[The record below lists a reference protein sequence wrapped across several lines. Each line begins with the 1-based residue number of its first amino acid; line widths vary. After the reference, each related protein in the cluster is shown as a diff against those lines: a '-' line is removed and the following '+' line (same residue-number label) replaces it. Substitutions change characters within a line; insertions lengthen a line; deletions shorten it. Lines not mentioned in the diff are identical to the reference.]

1 MRKIYLVLLAIL
13 SGALL
18 SLAWPARGFGFL
30 MFIGFIPLLYI
41 EDYIGK
47 NRHNF
52 VKSSV
57 FLLSY
62 IAFFIWNL
70 LTTWWIVYSSV
81 FGVCM
86 AVVFNAMFMA
96 FVFHL
101 YHMIRRNL
109 FKSRGGF
116 FVLVFFWITF
126 EFLHLDWDLSWSWL
140 NLGNAFAS
148 WPNVI
153 QWYEY
158 TGVFG
163 GDVWILA
170 VNILLYKMLLSLFGS
185 IRSRDRAIVLSVGTF
200 LLLVVPIAFSEM
212 KYFTYVEK
220 ENPVDIVVVQPNIDP
235 YNEKFNGMSTEEQ
248 LEKILRMARSKLDK
262 KVDFLVC
269 PETAIPEGLIEDQ
282 LNQSISYDSLKALI
296 RDYPKLKIVIGIS
309 SFKMFHDGE
318 KHSAT
323 ARYSEAGKYW
333 FDVCNSGLYLDS
345 AYKAQIYHKS
355 KLVPGVEMMPFPK
368 IFGPLSDLA
377 IDLGGMTGSN
387 ATQEERTAL
396 GPEKDGIKVA
406 TVICYE
412 SIYGE
417 FVTGYIRNGAGII
430 TIITND
436 GWWENTAGHR
446 QHMQYARLRAIETRR
461 SIARSA
467 NTGIS
472 CFINQRGD
480 VFQATNYWEDAVI
493 RQTINVNTRKTFYVR
508 FGDYIG
514 RFSFWLS
521 IAIILTHIIFMLLNK
536 RKKIKLRIPH
546 LKKKAAEE

>member
-18 SLAWPARGFGFL
+18 SLAWPARGFPFL

-52 VKSSV
+52 TRSSA

-62 IAFFIWNL
+62 IAFFVWNL
-70 LTTWWIVYSSV
+70 LTSWWIVYSSV

-86 AVVFNAMFMA
+86 AVVFNSMFMA
-96 FVFHL
+96 IVFHL

-116 FVLVFFWITF
+116 FILVFFWITF
-126 EFLHLDWDLSWSWL
+126 ELLHLDWDLSWSWL

-148 WPNVI
+148 WPHVV

-170 VNILLYKMLLSLFGS
+170 VNILLYKMLLSMFGS

-200 LLLVVPIAFSEM
+200 LLLAGPIAFSEM
-212 KYFTYVEK
+212 KYYTYVEK
-220 ENPVDIVVVQPNIDP
+220 ENPVDVVVVQPNIDP

-248 LEKILRMARSKLDK
+248 LNKILRMSREKLDK
-262 KVDFLVC
+262 NTDYLVC
-269 PETAIPEGLIEDQ
+269 PETAIPEGLVEDRLEQ
-282 LNQSISYDSLKALI
+282 TISFDSLKALI
-296 RDYPKLKIVIGIS
+296 HDFPKLKIVIGIS
-309 SFKMFHDGE
+309 SFKIYRDGE
-318 KHSAT
+318 KPSPT
-323 ARYSEAGKYW
+323 ARHSEAGDYW
-333 FDVCNSGLYLDS
+333 FDVCNSGLFLDS
-345 AYKAQIYHKS
+345 TYKAQIYHKS

-368 IFGPLSDLA
+368 IFGPLSEFA

-396 GPEKDGIKVA
+396 GPVKGGIKVA
-406 TVICYE
+406 SVICYE

-417 FVTGYIRNGAGII
+417 FVTGYVRNGANII
-430 TIITND
+430 TILTND

-467 NTGIS
+467 NTGTS
-472 CFINQRGD
+472 CFIDQRGD

-493 RQTINVNTRKTFYVR
+493 RQTINANTGKTFYVR

-514 RFSFWLS
+514 RFSFWVSCGVLLS
-521 IAIILTHIIFMLLNK
+521 YVVMLLLNK
-536 RKKIKLRIPH
+536 RKKIKIRLPH
-546 LKKKAAEE
+546 LKKKVAE